1 MLGVGFE
8 FHVFTLLGG
17 KKKTTTKKP
26 PFSIPPKSDSYRE
39 DSFTLKALKSPHFRF
54 MFSETQAE
62 TEGLRGE
69 GWSPAEQC

>member
-17 KKKTTTKKP
+17 KKKTTRKT
-26 PFSIPPKSDSYRE
+26 PFSIPPKSGSYRE

-54 MFSETQAE
+54 MFSETQPE
-62 TEGLRGE
+62 TEGLKGK
-69 GWSPAEQC
+69 G